1 MKKFN
6 VKSGLCGFMA
16 GVTVMCAVPAVAKD
30 IQTTISVA
38 YKNIKIYADGNLVNT
53 SDSNEA
59 FIYNGTT
66 YLPVRAVGEAFNKA
80 VNWDGKNSAVY
91 IGAQPA
97 SMEQPTVLLEDLDY
111 FNKSGI
117 SFETCDDG
125 GKDNVG
131 VQHSTGVAIRGRT
144 GEITYL
150 LNGKYR
156 MFKGT
161 VGLCY
166 SGRDT
171 EDYEH
176 GIKIYG
182 DGKLLYSSPSFTGGV
197 KPEDFNIDITGVLE
211 LKIEKTGNDRNNSG
225 PLQILQIYDAG
236 FYA

>member
-6 VKSGLCGFMA
+6 VKSGLCGFIV
-16 GVTVMCAVPAVAKD
+16 GVTAMCTVPAVAKD

-91 IGAQPA
+91 IGTQPA
-97 SMEQPTVLLEDLDY
+97 NMSQPTVLLEDLDY
-111 FNKSGI
+111 FTSTMH
-117 SFETCDDG
+117 FLDMQDG
-125 GKDNVG
+125 GKDNLGNIHSSG
-131 VQHSTGVAIRGRT
+131 VRCDGDA
-144 GEITYL
+144 GEIIYVL
-150 LNGKYR
+150 DGKYKT
-156 MFKGT
+156 FSGV
-161 VGLCY
+161 VGLSY

-171 EDYEH
+171 NREY
-176 GIKIYG
+176 GLKVYG
-182 DGKLLYSSPSFTGGV
+182 DGKLLYSSPNFTGGV
-197 KPEDFNIDITGVLE
+197 KPEKFNFDITGVLE
-211 LKIEKTGNDRNNSG
+211 LKIERIGYDHLTFSS
-225 PLQILQIYDAG
+225 PLHIYDAG

>member
-38 YKNIKIYADGNLVNT
+38 YKNIKIYADGNLVST

-97 SMEQPTVLLEDLDY
+97 SMSQPTVLLEDLDY
-111 FNKSGI
+111 FTKTAYI
-117 SFETCDDG
+117 SELRSG
-125 GKDNVG
+125 GKDNLGIVHNSG
-131 VQHSTGVAIRGRT
+131 YTIEAGNIH
-144 GEITYL
+144 YL
-150 LNGKYR
+150 LNGKYKT
-156 MFKGT
+156 FKGI
-161 VGLCY
+161 VGVSY
-166 SGRDT
+166 DERDSNR
-171 EDYEH
+171 ES
-176 GIKIYG
+176 KFKVYG
-182 DGKLLYSSPSFTGGV
+182 DGKLLYASPILTAGV
-197 KPEDFNIDITGVLE
+197 KTQEFDIDVTGVINLE
-211 LKIEKTGNDRNNSG
+211 LEVEYVSSG
-225 PLQILQIYDAG
+225 INTHISPQIYDAG